1 MNATVLT
8 LALAV
13 LAGDDPIDKTIPR
26 RPSPLAP
33 SLPELTKEEEEK
45 LDQIIDRF
53 MLYDIG
59 RLQGEEARKALRDF
73 QKLGPEA
80 IPALLRGLNRAAAI
94 EHSCPCVVIAQ
105 KLQRLLLASDDRELL
120 QLARDEIGAG
130 VGRTRHA
137 PVLQDLR
144 FKVTLRQNLVA
155 RRPAPAEK
163 PAAAAKIPAFM
174 SNGELAEAAGT
185 EHGPRLEKILT
196 ELARRK
202 GPEVLAGLT
211 TATSNSDR
219 KSQDLARDLLDRHLQ
234 RQPETVVREKL
245 KDPHPE
251 VRQAAARVVGAKM
264 PNLGGDLIELLSDE
278 VGAVRAA
285 ARQALVLLSRGED
298 FGPEVSADKAT
309 CALAQKKW
317 RDWWDRRSG
326 R

>member
-1 MNATVLT
+1 MNAAVWT

-13 LAGDDPIDKTIPR
+13 LAGADPIDKTIPR

-59 RLQGEEARKALRDF
+59 RLQGEDARSALRDF

-137 PVLQDLR
+137 TVLQDLR
-144 FKVTLRQNLVA
+144 LKVTMRQNLVA
-155 RRPAPAEK
+155 RRPPPAEK
-163 PAAAAKIPAFM
+163 PTAAEKAPAFM
-174 SNGELAEAAGT
+174 SNSELAEAAGN
-185 EHGPRLEKILT
+185 ERGPRLEKILT
-196 ELARRK
+196 ELERRK
-202 GPEVLAGLT
+202 GPEVLAGLA
-211 TATSNSDR
+211 TATANSDR
-219 KSQDLARDLLDRHLQ
+219 KSQELARDLLDRHLG
-234 RQPETVVREKL
+234 RQPQAVVRQKL
-245 KDPHPE
+245 KDTHPE
-251 VRQAAARVVGAKM
+251 VRQAAVRVAAAKM
-264 PNLGGDLIELLSDE
+264 PNLGGDVIDLLDDE

-298 FGPEVSADKAT
+298 FGPEASADKAT
-309 CALAQKKW
+309 CAEAQKKW